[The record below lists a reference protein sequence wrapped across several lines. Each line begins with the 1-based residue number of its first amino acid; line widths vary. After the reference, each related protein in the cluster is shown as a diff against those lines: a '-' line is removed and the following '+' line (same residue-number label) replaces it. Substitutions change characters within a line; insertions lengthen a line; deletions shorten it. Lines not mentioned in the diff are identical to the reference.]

1 MGHFQKKSAD
11 TKQEVPTTAMPDI
24 VFMLLIF
31 FMVTTVLREVEL
43 QVRVNFTQAKNIEK
57 IEQKR
62 LVSYIY
68 VGPERLSGNR
78 LGQTKIQVDD
88 ALIEDL
94 GAIRKLMYDKL
105 QEQPKLIVSLRI
117 DDETN
122 SGIVNDIHQE
132 LREAGT
138 LRINY
143 STKPE
148 GTGSGGS

>member
-1 MGHFQKKSAD
+1 MAHFEKKSAKTSQD
-11 TKQEVPTTAMPDI
+11 VPTSAMPDI

-31 FMVTTVLREVEL
+31 FMVTTVLREVTLKVQIDYARAE
-43 QVRVNFTQAKNIEK
+43 NIEK

-68 VGPERLSGNR
+68 IGPEKRSGN
-78 LGQTKIQVDD
+78 QTGPTQIQIDD

-105 QEQPKLIVSLRI
+105 QEQPKLIVSLRVHE
-117 DDETN
+117 ETN
-122 SGIVNDIHQE
+122 SGVVRDVEQE

-143 STKPE
+143 STKTETSP
-148 GTGSGGS
+148 GGS